1 MTKIS
6 RLFRIYSECS
16 MAVLMA
22 AGCLLELV
30 CALGLYAHNNHA
42 LAFVVFVVAGLFAI
56 AANAFAGYVYID
68 AKRSN
73 LI

>member
-1 MTKIS
+1 MKKIS

-16 MAVLMA
+16 MAVVMA
-22 AGCLLELV
+22 VGCLLELV
-30 CALGLYAHNNHA
+30 CAFGLYAHNSPA
-42 LAFVVFVVAGLFAI
+42 LAFTVFVAAGLFAI